1 MKKLAIALTT
11 TIAIQ
16 ATSIAQIDR
25 SIQPKPGA
33 PTSINI
39 KDSEVFTLENG
50 ITVIVSEN
58 HKIPKVSVQLILG
71 SSSIPEGK
79 KTGVSSIA
87 GELLMSGTTNRTKD
101 QLDREI
107 DYIGAQLTTSSEY
120 IGLDCLKKHLN
131 KGLDLMT
138 DVLYHP
144 SFTEAEFDR
153 IKKRKESDILSAKTE
168 PNSMAS
174 NASSRANF
182 PNNHPFG
189 EIETDETIKNITLE
203 DVKMFHQIVFT
214 PKGSYL
220 VFVGDITKE
229 EAIKIANEQFKSWKG
244 GEKIE
249 LNNGDGYFSDAR
261 RVLFVNKPN
270 AVQSTINVTFPMKI
284 KLGDKN
290 QLALSVL
297 NNIIGGGSFGTRLFQ
312 NLREKH
318 AYTYGCY
325 SKAKITQEGSYF
337 VASGSFRNEVTDSAI
352 TEILNELTNIT
363 NEYVTDE
370 ELENVKA
377 SMAGNFSRSLEQP
390 STLAEFAFR
399 TIRYNLPNNYYK
411 DYLKSLNAVTKEEL
425 LAIAKQYLKVEN
437 CNIVVVGNESILD
450 KIKKFDADGVIE
462 KLDALG
468 QTFTERKTATI
479 TQNQLFE
486 NYLQKITSTSTIKD
500 ASKKLKKL
508 TTLSQIVEMTSPQIP
523 VSVLFTSIKK
533 STFSVFETFEI
544 QGKIQHKSV
553 FNGTTGFE
561 ESNGQEK
568 KILTASQIED
578 KFKIGGIIPEINL
591 LNNSS
596 NITLLGIESING
608 KDAFV
613 VKYKSNESENYY
625 YYDTQTYLKIKATKI
640 EAEGE
645 QSIIYSDYKEVSGI
659 LFPQT
664 ISFSMGGLNL
674 EGKLKSIEV
683 NSKIEDSKFN

>member
-1 MKKLAIALTT
+1 M
-11 TIAIQ
+11 
-16 ATSIAQIDR
+16 
-25 SIQPKPGA
+25 
-33 PTSINI
+33 
-39 KDSEVFTLENG
+39 
-50 ITVIVSEN
+50 
-58 HKIPKVSVQLILG
+58 
-71 SSSIPEGK
+71 
-79 KTGVSSIA
+79 
-87 GELLMSGTTNRTKD
+87 
-101 QLDREI
+101 
-107 DYIGAQLTTSSEY
+107 
-120 IGLDCLKKHLN
+120 
-131 KGLDLMT
+131 
-138 DVLYHP
+138 
-144 SFTEAEFDR
+144 
-153 IKKRKESDILSAKTE
+153 
-168 PNSMAS
+168 
-174 NASSRANF
+174 
-182 PNNHPFG
+182 
-189 EIETDETIKNITLE
+189 
-203 DVKMFHQIVFT
+203 
-214 PKGSYL
+214 
-220 VFVGDITKE
+220 
-229 EAIKIANEQFKSWKG
+229 
-244 GEKIE
+244 
-249 LNNGDGYFSDAR
+249 
-261 RVLFVNKPN
+261 
-270 AVQSTINVTFPMKI
+270 
-284 KLGDKN
+284 
-290 QLALSVL
+290 
-297 NNIIGGGSFGTRLFQ
+297 
-312 NLREKH
+312 
-318 AYTYGCY
+318 
-325 SKAKITQEGSYF
+325 
-337 VASGSFRNEVTDSAI
+337 TDSAI

-390 STLAEFAFR
+390 ATLAEFAFR
-399 TIRYNLPNNYYK
+399 TIRYNLPSNYYK

-468 QTFTERKTATI
+468 QTVTERKTATI

-508 TTLSQIVEMTSPQIP
+508 TTLSQVVEMTTHQIP

-533 STFSVFETFEI
+533 SPFSDFETFEI

-568 KILTASQIED
+568 KILTPSQIED